1 MDTRWP
7 TRQSVFCQDPT
18 TRTGA
23 QQDTVGQ
30 MEAGLYLYIVDE
42 YVLLS
47 GLNVDYDTNGG
58 ERLSGLLLHT
68 KFLNTF
74 HVKV

>member
-7 TRQSVFCQDPT
+7 ARQSVFCQDPT

-30 MEAGLYLYIVDE
+30 MAAGLYLYIVDA
-42 YVLLS
+42 YVTATRS
-47 GLNVDYDTNGG
+47 ERGL
-58 ERLSGLLLHT
+58 
-68 KFLNTF
+68 
-74 HVKV
+74 